1 MGLFDR
7 FSRIKDP
14 VRGTARV
21 VSTTRAPH
29 EASAGNCRMNLV
41 VTVPGR
47 DSFAVDEQFIVK
59 VKKWPR
65 PGLELPIAASRSNPE
80 KFKILWDEVTPW
92 SEVAGAQA
100 AQLAA
105 SLNQDPVPGSGQ
117 APGGPTVLVNGRQ
130 ATPEEVAQFEA
141 MTGMDLDGDG
151 RIAGQPGQPGQ
162 SRQSGPAAPPPAG
175 DDRIA
180 ALERLVALREAGAL
194 TDDEFADEKARILGD

>member
-1 MGLFDR
+1 MGLLDR

-21 VSTTRAPH
+21 VSTTQAPH
-29 EASAGNCRMNLV
+29 QASAGNCRMNLV
-41 VTVPGR
+41 VSIPGH
-47 DSFAVDEQFIVK
+47 DSFAVEEQFIVK

-65 PGLELPIAASRSNPE
+65 PGVELPVEASQSNPE

-105 SLNQDPVPGSGQ
+105 AMNQDPAPPAGQ
-117 APGGPTVLVNGRQ
+117 VPGGPTVLVNGRQ

-141 MTGMDLDGDG
+141 MTAWISTVMAGWPANRGGPRHRRRPG
-151 RIAGQPGQPGQ
+151 RPN
-162 SRQSGPAAPPPAG
+162 RPPVRTESPPSNG
-175 DDRIA
+175 
-180 ALERLVALREAGAL
+180 
-194 TDDEFADEKARILGD
+194 